1 MQHGNPTAIQLT
13 CVNKELELTDNV
25 EEDKQNEETELQNLD
40 NNDKVINNAC
50 DTGHVTI
57 VFDESDSS
65 DHDIIREHLG
75 QIIATIATSDEVPEQ
90 LVFIN
95 DNNEDTENAGDD
107 TNPPFED
114 SNNPPFEDSNNPESN
129 DENVISDPD
138 LDDENMLYDPDLG
151 TNHKLRKDE

>member
-1 MQHGNPTAIQLT
+1 MQHGNPTAIQMT

-40 NNDKVINNAC
+40 NNDKVINAC

-95 DNNEDTENAGDD
+95 DNNEDTENADDD
-107 TNPPFED
+107 T
-114 SNNPPFEDSNNPESN
+114 NPPFEDSNNPESN

>member
-1 MQHGNPTAIQLT
+1 MT
-13 CVNKELELTDNV
+13 CVNKELELTDDV
-25 EEDKQNEETELQNLD
+25 KEDEQNEETELDLD
-40 NNDKVINNAC
+40 DNDKVINAC

-95 DNNEDTENAGDD
+95 DNNEDTENTADD
-107 TNPPFED
+107 TNPTFED
-114 SNNPPFEDSNNPESN
+114 SNNP
-129 DENVISDPD
+129 
-138 LDDENMLYDPDLG
+138 G
-151 TNHKLRKDE
+151 

>member
-1 MQHGNPTAIQLT
+1 MT
-13 CVNKELELTDNV
+13 CVNKELELTDVV
-25 EEDKQNEETELQNLD
+25 EENEQNEETELNLENEETELNLD
-40 NNDKVINNAC
+40 NNKVINTC

-151 TNHKLRKDE
+151 TFHKLRKDE

>member
-1 MQHGNPTAIQLT
+1 MQHGNPTAIQMT

-25 EEDKQNEETELQNLD
+25 EENEQNEETELNLD
-40 NNDKVINNAC
+40 SNDKVINAC

-151 TNHKLRKDE
+151 TFHKLRKDE